1 MTGAAVACRGD
12 GSGCAVGGAAVGG
25 TAVCGAL
32 AVGTGVRFTGGG
44 LGAADGL
51 GTGEA
56 VGGDFIDTA
65 VTGNGTLVGTAAAIG
80 AAETAICGSCV
91 TTGAGCMVLCG
102 AGVGFGGAVGA
113 NFASSCNTRG
123 CGGAAWAR
131 ACGCAVGMTR
141 ACGTGGCACCA
152 CVCGGVFGACR
163 VTVTSTPFVVD
174 SGALCSEDE
183 VANENKQN
191 AAIACNSSDAAK
203 LTSVRSGRRLSFGS
217 RVKRRT
223 LRELSRNGL
232 ERMEKTQKRTKI
244 VATLGPAS
252 RDPEII
258 RSLIIAGANVFRL
271 NFSHGSPQEH
281 SENIDNIR
289 KVAVDLNRH
298 IAILQDLPGPKVR
311 TGKFADGATSVHLE
325 RGQQFVL
332 TTHEEPG
339 SVQRVSVSYHD
350 LPADVAVGNRIYLQD
365 GTITL
370 RILEKSATDIST
382 TVEVGGDLREQQGI
396 NYPDGTLNIAAVSDR
411 DLEFLAFGLERD
423 VDYVAVSFVRNA
435 DDVRRVKSF
444 ITDRKKTT
452 HVLAK
457 IEKHEALD
465 DIEDI
470 IASADGIMVAR
481 GDLGIEIP
489 LEQVPLVQKDLIAR
503 CNRASKPV
511 VTATQ
516 MLESMTFNP
525 RPTRAEATDV
535 ANAILDGTD
544 AVMLSGETARGQYP
558 TETVR
563 VMAEIAREV
572 EKQYPHE
579 TLQLRRLEGATR
591 DIATSIAEAATR
603 SSSELHL
610 PFIVTGTT
618 TGNAA
623 HHISAFRPKAHIIA
637 LTPVPE
643 VARRLALL
651 WGIESILIERYSS
664 IDVLLHIMEQRML
677 AEGLVDHGD
686 CVAFTTGMPVGAGG
700 TNLLK
705 VHQIV

>member
-1 MTGAAVACRGD
+1 MGIGVAGCAFGAAV
-12 GSGCAVGGAAVGG
+12 GCAGCLVGAAVGAAVGLGSGAAVGG
-25 TAVCGAL
+25 TFRL
-32 AVGTGVRFTGGG
+32 
-44 LGAADGL
+44 
-51 GTGEA
+51 
-56 VGGDFIDTA
+56 TA
-65 VTGNGTLVGTAAAIG
+65 VVVSGTLVGTAAAIG
-80 AAETAICGSCV
+80 AAETAICAGAV
-91 TTGAGCMVLCG
+91 GAGIGGIVLTG

-113 NFASSCNTRG
+113 NFESSCSMRG
-123 CGGAAWAR
+123 CGAADCGRAAAR
-131 ACGCAVGMTR
+131 AFGTTVACGIGTCAATTRTGVCGC
-141 ACGTGGCACCA
+141 
-152 CVCGGVFGACR
+152 GASR
-163 VTVTSTPFVVD
+163 VTVTTAPLVKD
-174 SGALCSEDE
+174 SGAACSDDD
-183 VANENKQN
+183 VASEKRKY
-191 AAIACNSSDAAK
+191 APIACNRSDAAR
-203 LTSVRSGRRLSFGS
+203 LTSVRSGRRLSMLS

-223 LRELSRNGL
+223 LRGLSRNGL
-232 ERMEKTQKRTKI
+232 ERMEKMQKRTKI

-252 RDPEII
+252 RHPDII
-258 RSLIIAGANVFRL
+258 RSLVIEGANVFRL

-281 SENIDNIR
+281 GENIENIR
-289 KVAVDLNRH
+289 KVAADLDRH

-311 TGKFADGATSVHLE
+311 TGKFEDGVTSVRLE
-325 RGQQFVL
+325 RGAPFVL
-332 TTHEEPG
+332 TTQDVLGNAE
-339 SVQRVSVSYHD
+339 RVSVSYRD
-350 LPADVAVGNRIYLQD
+350 LPGDVAAGNRIYLQD
-365 GTITL
+365 GAITL
-370 RILEKSATDIST
+370 RIQEKSATDIAT
-382 TVEVGGDLREQQGI
+382 TVEVGGDLRAQQGI

-411 DLEFLAFGLERD
+411 DLEFLAFGLEKD
-423 VDYVAVSFVRNA
+423 VDYVAVSFVRSA
-435 DDVRRVKSF
+435 DDVKRVKTF
-444 ITDRKKTT
+444 IEDRKKTT
-452 HVLAK
+452 RVLAK

-465 DIEDI
+465 DIENI
-470 IASADGIMVAR
+470 IESADGIMVAR

-489 LEQVPLVQKDLIAR
+489 LEQVPMVQKDLIAR

-525 RPTRAEATDV
+525 RPTRAETTDV

-603 SSSELHL
+603 SSAELNL
-610 PFIVTGTT
+610 PYIVTGTT

-623 HHISAFRPKAHIIA
+623 HHISAFRPKARVIA

-664 IDVLLHIMEQRML
+664 IDVLLHIMEQRMI
-677 AEGLVDHGD
+677 AEGLVSHED

-705 VHQIV
+705 VHQIP